1 MNSKTDI
8 VRELSSLYELSLSI
22 SGSLSLK
29 ETSESFLKVWM
40 RQKNIDFGS
49 LWICDSMLNQEAT
62 PHKYQLVY
70 AHPIVFAN
78 TQSLIFPPNFCTSL
92 QANKPIQISF
102 NDSDYQLFTKG
113 KNRQEGTYW
122 LIPVPSVGFIK
133 LFFHAQNPSVNSFSE
148 KDIKKVEKVLK
159 KLAYALKACLLHQ
172 QVLDNIEQKTKYKK
186 EIQKLALVAEKTENL
201 IIISNPNGE
210 IEWVNE
216 AFEKV
221 SGYKLE
227 EIIGKKPGSFLQGK
241 DTNKE
246 VISEVSRHLK
256 EQVSFRYEILN
267 YSKTGESYWVDV
279 SIQPVFNEE
288 NELIHF
294 VAVESDITN
303 RKREQQELQDAKE
316 KAEEAGRVKQEF
328 LSVVSH
334 EIRTPLNAILGMA
347 TLLQKTNLSPIQL
360 DYLNTIQVST
370 DNLQLIITSILD
382 FSAIESGNLSIQ
394 QVPFDLVKLIE
405 NIINSNQMRAEEK
418 GISLFL
424 DLDERIQANLSGD
437 AIRLGQVLLNLV
449 SNAIKF
455 TNQGKIQLEVKLL
468 TRMQNA
474 LVIRFAVEDTGK
486 GIPLSMQQ
494 RIFDS
499 FTQEDSSISRKYGGT
514 GLGLSISQKLVQLM
528 GGELKLISE
537 EHKGTKVSFVLGFPI
552 AQDVVEHLKKDVS
565 AAHHLVGKRVLLVED
580 NTMNQFFTQKLLE
593 GWGMQVQIASNGVEG
608 VQKAA
613 LQPFDIIL
621 MDIQMPEMDGI
632 QATQQIRKD
641 KKKVPIIALT
651 AMSSKEEIIR
661 LNGENFNDYVLKP
674 FNASELQEKMEQ
686 HLFHPSSFSLSSP
699 QQVREDFL
707 EEKLY
712 SNQLLSQ
719 MMYGQD
725 IQIKQMEDLFIQQA
739 NEALIEM
746 THFESQKEWERIAQI
761 AHKLKA
767 SIDML
772 QIDTLKKPIRDLENQ
787 QKMGL
792 NEMDKQHLL
801 AFVKKMLQKVC
812 TQIETSHV

>member
-22 SGSLSLK
+22 GGSLSLK

-537 EHKGTKVSFVLGFPI
+537 ENKGTKVSFVLGFPI
-552 AQDVVEHLKKDVS
+552 AQDVVEQLKKDVS
-565 AAHHLVGKRVLLVED
+565 ATHHLVGKRVLLVED